1 MLGNLEL
8 EAFDAGAGWWFLAQG
23 FPVGAIELLG
33 ASEDAGEGLLAEMRG
48 ARGVGGE
55 ADEGVARGA
64 DRRAKCESDGLR
76 RTAAAGKGDVGGG
89 AVELRADAE
98 LRDKLV
104 TGCRVQR
111 SGAGDRGELRPARCI
126 CRRARK
132 LWETGGG
139 PGNIPGQGWTT
150 EATIGSREI
159 TVPLNSSIRTAGCG

>member
-23 FPVGAIELLG
+23 FPVGAIEFLG

-48 ARGVGGE
+48 ERGERGVGGE

-76 RTAAAGKGDVGGG
+76 RTAAAGKGAVGRG

-111 SGAGDRGELRPARCI
+111 SGAGDRGELRPAR
-126 CRRARK
+126 
-132 LWETGGG
+132 
-139 PGNIPGQGWTT
+139 
-150 EATIGSREI
+150 
-159 TVPLNSSIRTAGCG
+159 

>member
-23 FPVGAIELLG
+23 FPVGAIEFLG

-48 ARGVGGE
+48 ERGVGGE

-111 SGAGDRGELRPARCI
+111 SGADAEFNAQVRVIA
-126 CRRARK
+126 A
-132 LWETGGG
+132 
-139 PGNIPGQGWTT
+139 N
-150 EATIGSREI
+150 
-159 TVPLNSSIRTAGCG
+159 